1 MENVRINLITFKS
14 GMHNLQVNKYIETK
28 NLKVDYLLPEKS
40 DLLLHDNDFAKEF
53 TKIYANANKSITIIT
68 FNSAIMNA
76 LRIAYKKKLNSKVS
90 KVNFTIVDKDFNE
103 TKIKVNKDGSLSDW
117 PEDFFDIWKKQLGE
131 IIA

>member
-14 GMHNLQVNKYIETK
+14 GVHNLQVNKYIEAK

-40 DLLLHDNDFAKEF
+40 DLLLHDSDFAKEF

-90 KVNFTIVDKDFNE
+90 KVNFTIVDQDFNE
-103 TKIKVNKDGSLSDW
+103 TTIKVNEDGSLPNW
-117 PEDFFDIWKKQLGE
+117 PEDFFDTWEKQLDE
-131 IIA
+131 IIV

>member
-14 GMHNLQVNKYIETK
+14 GVDNRQIDKYIETK

-53 TKIYANANKSITIIT
+53 TKIYTNANKSITIIT

-76 LRIAYKKKLNSKVS
+76 LRIAYKKKLNLKVS
-90 KVNFTIVDKDFNE
+90 KVNFVIVDKDFNE
-103 TKIKVNKDGSLSDW
+103 TTIKVNEDGSLSDW
-117 PEDFFDIWKKQLGE
+117 PEDFFDIWEKQLEE
-131 IIA
+131 IIV